1 MKRILFAGSLALA
14 ACGQA
19 LAADL
24 PPVQAPRAPAA
35 YVPTTAPTYNWGGVY
50 IGVNGGYGFGSS
62 TWTDP
67 NNPASTTSGSFDL
80 NGWLA
85 GGTIGA
91 NFQASQF
98 VFGVEGDLDWSNIK
112 NSSNNNAANAFC
124 TGLTNVAATAALG
137 ANCQTQNTYFGT
149 ARARVGFAADRVLIF
164 ATGGAAFGNIQ
175 AGLSGGPIGA
185 PTFDTTNKVGWTGG
199 GELEVAF
206 ADNWTGKIEYLYAD
220 LGSGTCTTG
229 TNCGFYGT
237 PAATT
242 PGNNSVKFTTSV
254 VRAGINF
261 KFGGGY

>member
-1 MKRILFAGSLALA
+1 M
-14 ACGQA
+14 
-19 LAADL
+19 
-24 PPVQAPRAPAA
+24 
-35 YVPTTAPTYNWGGVY
+35 
-50 IGVNGGYGFGSS
+50 
-62 TWTDP
+62 
-67 NNPASTTSGSFDL
+67 
-80 NGWLA
+80 
-85 GGTIGA
+85 
-91 NFQASQF
+91 
-98 VFGVEGDLDWSNIK
+98 FGVEGDLDWSNIK
-112 NSSNNNAANAFC
+112 NSSNNNAAMRSR

-199 GELEVAF
+199 GGLRSGVRRQLDRQDRIPLCRSGIGHLHDGHELR
-206 ADNWTGKIEYLYAD
+206 I
-220 LGSGTCTTG
+220 
-229 TNCGFYGT
+229 YGT